1 MSRLVDIR
9 KEYKIMTTLV
19 NLVNLVNEEYIEVM
33 RPSILSKSIIEN
45 LNIVVC
51 NLKKTKCHLPNE
63 SNFDDNFKDVKEIK
77 KRNEGFYILANKL
90 NISNHLKK
98 TKFCNIFLQEG
109 KCNRKVCN
117 FAHSIEEF
125 SFPSCAFADHC
136 KVKNCKFKHTSE
148 TLEQYK
154 SRINFKVPYDIKK
167 IKE

>member
-1 MSRLVDIR
+1 
-9 KEYKIMTTLV
+9 MTTLV
-19 NLVNLVNEEYIEVM
+19 NEGLNDEEYIEVK
-33 RPSILSKSIIEN
+33 RPTILSKSIIEN

-51 NLKKTKCHLPNE
+51 NLKKPKCHLLNE
-63 SNFDDNFKDVKEIK
+63 SNFDDNFKEIK

-117 FAHSIEEF
+117 FAHSMEEF

-136 KVKNCKFKHTSE
+136 KVKNCKFKHTYE

-154 SRINFKVPYDIKK
+154 SRINFKVPQSIK
-167 IKE
+167 